1 MDTPVKPYQNRE
13 EGKKTQVRNMFNGI
27 AQNYDALNR
36 VISFGIDISWRKKV
50 VALIEATNPKKSHI
64 AS

>member
-1 MDTPVKPYQNRE
+1 MATPVKPYRHSE

-27 AQNYDALNR
+27 AKNYDALNR

-50 VALIEATNPKKSHI
+50 V
-64 AS
+64 